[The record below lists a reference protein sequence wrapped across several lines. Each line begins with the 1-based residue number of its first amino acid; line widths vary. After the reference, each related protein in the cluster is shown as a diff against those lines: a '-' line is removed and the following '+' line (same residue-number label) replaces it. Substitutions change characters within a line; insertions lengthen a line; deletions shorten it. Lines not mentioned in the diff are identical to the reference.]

1 MKKTLL
7 KIVLSLGLGLLSTQL
22 FAVNLLQVYQ
32 QALNND
38 PTFMMAHS
46 QWLSEK
52 ENIAINRAGLLPTFE
67 VDGTYNRFYNN
78 TQSFKTATL
87 PTGATAVTVG
97 RLRYRHDVSGY
108 QLTLQQPIVNYQNW
122 ALLSQAKANEKQYA
136 AQYSAA
142 AQDLMYRTAEAY
154 FNVLEA
160 QDILSYT
167 TAEKIAYKS
176 QYDQTRERYKVGLAT
191 ITDVQQAKAS
201 YDGAVAQEIQDRNSV
216 DVEKEKLREITN
228 TSYTSFA
235 VLSKKL
241 PLLYPNPANIN
252 QWVDVAQ
259 TQNYSLLAAR
269 YGVET
274 ARDNIH
280 VQAAGHLPVL
290 NAQGQYQYS
299 HDDDYVDTGLRAN
312 NHIETLGLDLSLPIY
327 EGGAVTAATKQAQ
340 YDYQYAVD
348 NMDKTHRSVVSDT
361 RQQYWNV
368 VSGVNVIKADKQA
381 VISARSSLESTIEGY
396 KVGTQTMTDVLTQ
409 ESNLYQSLKNY
420 TTSQYDY
427 LIATIALKQSTG
439 TLGVNDLEDI
449 NSWLVHSNGIVPK
462 PKAAK
467 KSKKTTKKTR
477 VPTRGTKAN
486 PNHYTLQLMASQNR
500 QELVDYINKHKVANA
515 KIITTCKNKQKWYE
529 LTVGKYAS
537 KNAANVALAKMPANI
552 QNLKPWVRSYGSL
565 QQTQC

>member
-7 KIVLSLGLGLLSTQL
+7 KIALFLGLGLLSTQL
-22 FAVNLLQVYQ
+22 FAANLLQVYQ

-38 PTFMMAHS
+38 PTFKMSHS

-52 ENIAINRAGLLPTFE
+52 ENIAINRAGLLPNFQ
-67 VDGTYNRFYNN
+67 VDGTYNHNYNN
-78 TQSFKTATL
+78 TESFASVTAPNGTQI
-87 PTGATAVTVG
+87 VTIAKQ
-97 RLRYRHDVSGY
+97 RYRNNTTGY
-108 QLTLQQPIVNYQNW
+108 QLTLQQPIFNYQNW

-136 AQYSAA
+136 ALYSAA

-154 FNVLEA
+154 FNVLKA
-160 QDILSYT
+160 QDILNYT
-167 TAEKIAYKS
+167 IAEKIAYKS
-176 QYDQTRERYKVGLAT
+176 QYNQTRERYKVGLAT

-201 YDGAVAQEIQDRNSV
+201 YDGSVAQEIQDRNSV
-216 DVEKEKLREITN
+216 DVAKEQLREITN

-235 VLSKKL
+235 KLSKKL
-241 PLLYPNPANIN
+241 PLLYPNPSNIN

-274 ARDNIH
+274 AQENIH

-299 HDDDYVDTGLRAN
+299 NDSNYINNGLRATN
-312 NHIETLGLDLSLPIY
+312 KLATVGLDLSVPIFQ
-327 EGGAVTAATKQAQ
+327 GGAVTAATKQAQ

-348 NMDKTHRSVVSDT
+348 NMDKTHRTVVSDT

-381 VISARSSLESTIEGY
+381 VISARSSLQSTIEGY

-409 ESNLYQSLKNY
+409 ESNLYQSLKTY

-427 LIATIALKQSTG
+427 LIATIALKQSAG
-439 TLGVNDLEDI
+439 TLGINDLEDI
-449 NSWLVHSNGIVPK
+449 NSWLTQAKGIVPK
-462 PKAAK
+462 PKANK
-467 KSKKTTKKTR
+467 TSKTTKKYKA
-477 VPTRGTKAN
+477 PTRNKAIKAN
-486 PNHYTLQLMASQNR
+486 PNHYTIQLMASPKR
-500 QELVDYINKHKVANA
+500 QDLVAFANKHHLSGYNIVP
-515 KIITTCKNKQKWYE
+515 TYKNGQKWYA
-529 LTVGKYAS
+529 LTTGNYAS
-537 KNAANVALAKMPANI
+537 KSSANAALAKMPSSI
-552 QNLKPWVRSYGSL
+552 RNLKPWVRKF
-565 QQTQC
+565 